1 MKMKKFLAALLALV
15 MVLSLAACG
24 GSKSDDTAA
33 EDEDLGNVEDFVD
46 GDSSDMV
53 KVMPAL
59 DDPSSANLKD
69 TVIIANVRDMTT
81 VNPYDTNTTEVLNML
96 RMTHSRMFR
105 QNPETY
111 ELENDLC
118 TEYEQIDDLHWTFKL
133 RDDVVFHNGEKMT
146 ADDVVYSFNLM
157 KEYSYTAAKT
167 EFIDEVV
174 KVDDYTVEFVLNENS
189 QDFKNILSY
198 PNVCIVNQKAIEADE
213 VMGPAVGTG
222 AYVITEWTLGEQTV
236 LTRNE
241 NFYGEKPLTE
251 KWIIKLM
258 TEDTARV
265 IALENGE
272 ADFCIQP
279 PVQEWSYIDEGEN
292 TTLLQAVAN
301 KLIYL
306 AINLQGSNEALQ
318 VKEVRQ
324 AIAMTVNRENIVI
337 AGKDGKAVVANSVLS
352 PKTPFYNP
360 DQEALPLD
368 IEQAKQLLADAGY
381 ADGFEMTI
389 SFQGA
394 TYKTIAQL
402 IQADLAQIGITVNCE
417 ELEASSLKTKM
428 QAGEHDM
435 VIYNWGPSPGEG
447 TDITARS
454 LFYSGSGSNRQ
465 LLADP
470 HVDDIIDRASVEP
483 DVEKRQE
490 LYYELQSWMIDNA
503 GMIPLYYEYVG
514 MGVSSNLHN
523 FILEVSEQHDFTYAY
538 VEE

>member
-1 MKMKKFLAALLALV
+1 MKKFLAALLALV

-24 GSKSDDTAA
+24 DKSDDAA
-33 EDEDLGNVEDFVD
+33 ADDADLGNVDDFVSGDD
-46 GDSSDMV
+46 GEMV
-53 KVMPAL
+53 KYLPPL
-59 DDPSSANLKD
+59 DDPDSATLKE

-118 TEYEQIDDLHWTFKL
+118 TEYEQVDDLHWVFKL

-146 ADDVVYSFNLM
+146 ADDVVYSFNRM

-167 EFIDEVV
+167 EFIEEVV
-174 KVDDYTVEFVLNENS
+174 KVDDYTVEFVLNENN

-213 VMGPAVGTG
+213 VMGPSVGTG

-236 LTRNE
+236 LERNE
-241 NFYGEKPLTE
+241 DFYGEKPLTK

-265 IALENGE
+265 IALQNDE
-272 ADFCIQP
+272 AQFCIQP
-279 PVQEWSYIDEGEN
+279 PVQEWAVIQEGDN
-292 TTLLQAVAN
+292 TQLLQAVAN
-301 KLIYL
+301 KLIYF

-324 AIAMTVNRENIVI
+324 AIAMAINREDIVI

-360 DQEALPLD
+360 DQEALAYD
-368 IEQAKQLLADAGY
+368 VEAAKQLLADAGY

-402 IQADLAQIGITVNCE
+402 IQSNLAEIGITVNCE

-428 QAGEHDM
+428 QAGEHDA

-447 TDITARS
+447 TDITVRS

-470 HVDDIIDRASVEP
+470 YVDDLIDRASVEP
-483 DVEKRQE
+483 DVAARED
-490 LYYELQSWMIDNA
+490 LYFELQAWMVDNA
-503 GMIPLYYEYVG
+503 GMIPFYYEYVG
-514 MGVSSNLHN
+514 MGVSKDVHN

-538 VEE
+538 VTE